1 MNISRLIITMAILFC
16 AAAAQAQSLLHLTIA
31 QGHPPSGNK
40 VYGNVAQQAATT
52 LSVVNGQQVVLQRKT
67 GSDYRLQGT
76 QQSWAWT
83 QIQQVAAN
91 ETYIALTPR
100 QRDGE
105 VAVEIAY
112 SNTQG
117 DNSMAYSST
126 VSGELG
132 SWIVLI
138 GDPGRGN
145 NKKSKIYTAGD
156 LSQQLSLKIEQR
168 DR

>member
-1 MNISRLIITMAILFC
+1 MNISRSIITMVVLFC
-16 AAAAQAQSLLHLTIA
+16 ASVAQAQSLLHLTIA
-31 QGHPPSGNK
+31 QGSPPSGNK

-52 LSVVNGQQVVLQRKT
+52 LSVVDGQQVVLQRKT
-67 GSDYRLQGT
+67 GSNYRLQGA

-91 ETYIALTPR
+91 ESYIALTPR
-100 QRDGE
+100 QRDGN
-105 VAVEIAY
+105 VTVEITY

-117 DNSMAYSST
+117 DNSLAYSST

-138 GDPGRGN
+138 GDPSHGSDQ
-145 NKKSKIYTAGD
+145 KSKIYTAGD
-156 LSQQLSLKIEQR
+156 LSQQLSLKVEQK
-168 DR
+168 DK